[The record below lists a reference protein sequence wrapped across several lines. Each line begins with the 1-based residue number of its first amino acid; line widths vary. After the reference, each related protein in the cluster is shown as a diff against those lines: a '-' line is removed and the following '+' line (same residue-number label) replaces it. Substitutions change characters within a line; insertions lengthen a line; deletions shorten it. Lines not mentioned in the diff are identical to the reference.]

1 MKARTKG
8 CFFFSSAMTSG
19 SLLSSTVDDT
29 VGLGMAIQAV
39 ELSLGHSSLANSAS
53 ENGSYWALVYSM
65 TRVAK
70 SANFK
75 FEFIFI

>member
-1 MKARTKG
+1 
-8 CFFFSSAMTSG
+8 
-19 SLLSSTVDDT
+19 
-29 VGLGMAIQAV
+29 VGLGMAIQGV
-39 ELSLGHSSLANSAS
+39 ELSLGHSSLANSAN